1 MRGAIELLL
10 LLLLLHHLEILP
22 SFLPALQQHPFG
34 IGMPCPKHSEEWG
47 PSPEANRT
55 WHSLC
60 TTCMNRSPWEDSNS
74 KIRIF
79 SLEND
84 LKALKVV
91 HSRVLDT
98 VLLFPHP
105 KGLPYRSALKVL
117 AAKFLKR
124 RIQVLMDALSYIRFL

>member
-1 MRGAIELLL
+1 
-10 LLLLLHHLEILP
+10 
-22 SFLPALQQHPFG
+22 
-34 IGMPCPKHSEEWG
+34 MPCSAVKVSTESNGVKCKIVLASRDLAASSQPCCQFFTPHYPPNSSKALFFDLVTSETLLVG
-47 PSPEANRT
+47 
-55 WHSLC
+55 H
-60 TTCMNRSPWEDSNS
+60 
-74 KIRIF
+74 

-117 AAKFLKR
+117 AQKFLKR
-124 RIQVLMDALSYIRFL
+124 RIQV